1 MKQIVAFYKSPVGK
15 KWGEAMPAITVDGA
29 KAGQEIGKS
38 LQDEIKAVMEEAAA
52 R

>member
-1 MKQIVAFYKSPVGK
+1 
-15 KWGEAMPAITVDGA
+15 MPAITVDGV
-29 KAGQEIGKS
+29 KVGQEIGKS

>member
-1 MKQIVAFYKSPVGK
+1 
-15 KWGEAMPAITVDGA
+15 MPAITVDGA

-38 LQDEIKAVMEEAAA
+38 LQDEVKAVMEEAAA